1 MDEVLPKPTNVEI
14 VQVLLDEIIEH
25 EDDEEF
31 VEIG

>member
-14 VQVLLDEIIEH
+14 VKVLLDEIIEH
-25 EDDEEF
+25 EDHEEF

>member
-14 VQVLLDEIIEH
+14 VKVLLEEIIEH
-25 EDDEEF
+25 EEDEEL

>member
-14 VQVLLDEIIEH
+14 VKVLLEEIIEH
-25 EDDEEF
+25 EEDEKL